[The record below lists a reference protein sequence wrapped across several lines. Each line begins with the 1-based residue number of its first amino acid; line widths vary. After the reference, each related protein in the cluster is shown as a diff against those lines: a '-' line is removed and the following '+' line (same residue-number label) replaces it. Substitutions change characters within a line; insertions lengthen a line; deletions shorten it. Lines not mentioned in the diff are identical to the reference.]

1 VSIQDIIIDTQVPF
15 SYTYP
20 IKKRV
25 LINTQIYVAPR
36 NDVEETLSRIWSEV
50 LGVSDVGVHDDFFEL
65 GGHSLLATQLLSH
78 VTDTLQVGLPL
89 RWLFDGPTVAD
100 IAKHIDD
107 VQWAVKG

>member
-1 VSIQDIIIDTQVPF
+1 MWNSLIDTQGVFAYIP
-15 SYTYP
+15 SK
-20 IKKRV
+20 KKRV

-50 LGVSDVGVHDDFFEL
+50 LGVSEVGVHDDFFEL
-65 GGHSLLATQLLSH
+65 GGHSLLATQLLSR
-78 VTDTLQVGLPL
+78 VTDTTLQVGLPL
-89 RWLFDGPTVAD
+89 RRLFDGPTVAD